1 MKILFELS
9 LGISRIINFLEL
21 INLGA
26 MFVVVITK
34 YVEIFLKAQ
43 DINLSNFDTFYTWD
57 LLVLVSLEEVNCL
70 SLATCSFFY
79 PFRIF

>member
-57 LLVLVSLEEVNCL
+57 LLVLVSLEEINCI

>member
-26 MFVVVITK
+26 MFIVVITK
-34 YVEIFLKAQ
+34 YVEIFLKA
-43 DINLSNFDTFYTWD
+43 
-57 LLVLVSLEEVNCL
+57 
-70 SLATCSFFY
+70 
-79 PFRIF
+79 